1 MRIICEKTVSIERML
16 QILDKE
22 KDYYSEASR
31 YTLAV
36 VLFTL
41 IIWGIYDWR
50 HATPNGFQFLLINE
64 IVITLGITRYIL
76 KKRDQR
82 RKHSQ

>member
-1 MRIICEKTVSIERML
+1 ML
-16 QILDKE
+16 CTLDKE

-50 HATPNGFQFLLINE
+50 NATPNGFQFLLINE

-76 KKRDQR
+76 KKRDQKGKR
-82 RKHSQ
+82 S

>member
-1 MRIICEKTVSIERML
+1 M
-16 QILDKE
+16 DKE

-64 IVITLGITRYIL
+64 IVITLGITR
-76 KKRDQR
+76 
-82 RKHSQ
+82 

>member
-1 MRIICEKTVSIERML
+1 ML
-16 QILDKE
+16 HILDKE

-50 HATPNGFQFLLINE
+50 NETPNGFQFLLINE
-64 IVITLGITRYIL
+64 IVITLAITRYIL
-76 KKRDQR
+76 KKRDKR
-82 RKHSQ
+82 RKHS

>member
-1 MRIICEKTVSIERML
+1 MSRAMDE
-16 QILDKE
+16 E
-22 KDYYSEASR
+22 KDYYPEASR

-36 VLFTL
+36 VLLTL

-50 HATPNGFQFLLINE
+50 NAHANGFQFLLINE
-64 IVITLGITRYIL
+64 IVITLGITRYML

-82 RKHSQ
+82 RKRSQ

>member
-1 MRIICEKTVSIERML
+1 ML
-16 QILDKE
+16 RTLDKK

-50 HATPNGFQFLLINE
+50 NATPSGFQFLLINE
-64 IVITLGITRYIL
+64 IVITLAITRYIL
-76 KKRDQR
+76 RKRDQR
-82 RKHSQ
+82 RKHS

>member
-1 MRIICEKTVSIERML
+1 MDE
-16 QILDKE
+16 E
-22 KDYYSEASR
+22 KDYYPEASR

-36 VLFTL
+36 VLLTL

-50 HATPNGFQFLLINE
+50 NTNSSGFQFILINE
-64 IVITLGITRYIL
+64 IVITLGITRYML

-82 RKHSQ
+82 RKRSQ